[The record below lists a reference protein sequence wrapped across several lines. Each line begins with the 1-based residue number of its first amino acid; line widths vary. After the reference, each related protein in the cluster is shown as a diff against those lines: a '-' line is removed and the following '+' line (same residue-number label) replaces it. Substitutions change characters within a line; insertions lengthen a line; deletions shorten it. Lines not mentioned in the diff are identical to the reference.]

1 MKLDIYVPS
10 SLDEITLEQYQR
22 FYKISNGQET
32 SNFVNQKMVEIFCNI
47 DLKDVVKIKYTSLN
61 KILKHFD
68 ALFKQNQIF
77 VNKFNLKGVQ
87 YGFIPKLDDMT
98 FGEYIDLD
106 TFFSDWSSMHK
117 AMSVL
122 YRPVTYSSNGKYQI
136 EEYKGNNNN
145 LKQMP
150 LSIVMATIIFFYSL
164 SKDLSINTLKSLQK
178 EEMNMELNQALE
190 GNGAGI
196 NLYMELV
203 KETLQNLTKSPI
215 SMYMSV

>member
-10 SLDEITLEQYQR
+10 SLDEITLEQYQK
-22 FYKISNGQET
+22 FHKISNGQET

-190 GNGAGI
+190 GSGAGI
-196 NLYMELV
+196 NLYMELA
-203 KETLQNLTKSPI
+203 KETLQDLTKSPI
-215 SMYMSV
+215 SMYISV

>member
-10 SLDEITLEQYQR
+10 SLDEITLEQYQK
-22 FYKISNGQET
+22 FHKISNGQET

-68 ALFKQNQIF
+68 ALFKQNQRF

-122 YRPVTYSSNGKYQI
+122 YRPITYSSNGKYQI
-136 EEYKGNNNN
+136 EEYKGNNSN

>member
-190 GNGAGI
+190 GSGAGI
-196 NLYMELV
+196 NLYMELA
-203 KETLQNLTKSPI
+203 KETLQDLTKSPI

>member
-10 SLDEITLEQYQR
+10 SLDEITLEQYQK
-22 FYKISNGQET
+22 FHKISNGQET

-190 GNGAGI
+190 GSGAGI
-196 NLYMELV
+196 NLYMELA
-203 KETLQNLTKSPI
+203 KETLQDLTKSPI

>member
-22 FYKISNGQET
+22 FYKISEGKEP
-32 SNFVNQKMVEIFCNI
+32 SNFINQKMIEIFCNI
-47 DLKDVVKIKYTSLN
+47 DLKDIVKIKYSSLN
-61 KILKHFD
+61 KVLSHLDK
-68 ALFKQNQIF
+68 LFKSNTSF
-77 VNKFNLKGVQ
+77 KNRFNYKNVN
-87 YGFIPKLDDMT
+87 YGFIPNLDDMT

-106 TFFSDWSSMHK
+106 NYFSDWSNMHK

-122 YRPVTYSSNGKYQI
+122 YRPIKYISGDKYNI
-136 EEYKGNNNN
+136 EEYKGVNNK

-150 LSIVMATIIFFYSL
+150 LSIVMSTIVFFYSL
-164 SKDLSINTLKSLQK
+164 SRDLSINTLKSLSK
-178 EEMNMELNQALE
+178 EEMNIVSNQTLE

-196 NLYMELV
+196 NLYMELL

-215 SMYMSV
+215 QTYMNV

>member
-196 NLYMELV
+196 NLYMELA
-203 KETLQNLTKSPI
+203 KETLQDLTKSPI